1 MARLTS
7 EQREILRQALTEEF
21 LTNEKERITLAEIT
35 NELQNFVDFD
45 FSKQNIS
52 YVLDCG
58 YCKPMVLSRE
68 EDNQT
73 VFVIKLRESPVAYG
87 VRKAQY
93 VFDGSKPTFKKE
105 RNILTFDGCKDL
117 FFDFNTKQF
126 NLDTEQIYGLPT
138 ELKNFD
144 YYCVYEWLF
153 NYTNNLTTIKD
164 IMRMDKKYYET
175 MPKGFYN
182 VVKDTTLTRELLA
195 DYVDKLTYG
204 KYYKFVRA
212 FDTELINDYLK
223 QGETLDTLFKIIKN
237 SLLNGGLDVGYYTRE
252 LLSNFQYVCCD
263 LEEKVT
269 LDDNRDLKHNIQILK
284 DIANRERNNVL
295 AKKLQK
301 LNFINGVEYKNLV
314 VVVPQNQEE
323 KQAEGKM
330 QNNCVGYYYDDS
342 ILEGKN
348 LIYFIRKKDTPNKS
362 YVTCRYN
369 KDYYKKTVEY
379 RAVNNDTVY
388 DKNVIEFIRM
398 LDNSIRQ
405 TLS

>member
-7 EQREILRQALTEEF
+7 EQREILRQALTEE
-21 LTNEKERITLAEIT
+21 LLNDERGRFTLSEIT
-35 NELQNFVDFD
+35 DEMKNLVDFD
-45 FSKQNIS
+45 FNKQNVS
-52 YVLDCG
+52 YLFTNCG
-58 YCKPMVLSRE
+58 YYNPMILSHK

-73 VFVIKLRESPVAYG
+73 VFVVKLHESPVAYR

-93 VFDGSKPTFKKE
+93 VYDGTKNTYKKE
-105 RNILTFDGCKDL
+105 RNLLTFDGCKDL
-117 FFDFNTKQF
+117 VFDFNTKQF
-126 NLDTEQIYGLPT
+126 NLDINQVYGLPA
-138 ELKNFD
+138 EFNYFNE
-144 YYCVYEWLF
+144 YCNYEWIF
-153 NYTNNLTTIKD
+153 NYTNDLETIRS
-164 IMRMDKKYYET
+164 IMFLNEKYYNT

-182 VVKDTTLTRELLA
+182 VIKDTPLTKELLE
-195 DYVDKLTYG
+195 DYVDKMTYG
-204 KYYKFVRA
+204 KYYKFVRE
-212 FDTELINDYLK
+212 FDSELINNYFE
-223 QGETLDTLFKIIKN
+223 QGGTMETLFKIIKN
-237 SLLNGGLDVGYYTRE
+237 SLLNGNFNIAYNTNK
-252 LLSNFQYVCCD
+252 LLKLIQYVGCD
-263 LEEKVT
+263 LEEKIT
-269 LDDNRDLKHNIQILK
+269 LDDNRDLEHNIQTLK
-284 DIANRERNNVL
+284 DIADRERNNIL

-342 ILEGKN
+342 ILEDRN

-369 KDYYKKTVEY
+369 KDYKKTTEY
-379 RAVNNDTVY
+379 RAFNNNNVY
-388 DKNVIEFIRM
+388 DNNVIEFIRM

>member
-7 EQREILRQALTEEF
+7 EQRAILRQALTEEF
-21 LTNEKERITLAEIT
+21 LTNEKERITLTEIT
-35 NELQNFVDFD
+35 NELQNLIDFD

-87 VRKAQY
+87 VRKALY
-93 VFDGSKPTFKKE
+93 VFDGSKPAFKKE
-105 RNILTFDGCKDL
+105 RNILTFEGCKDL
-117 FFDFNTKQF
+117 VFDFNTKQF
-126 NLDTEQIYGLPT
+126 NLDINQVYNLPT
-138 ELKNFD
+138 ELEHFD
-144 YYCVYEWLF
+144 EYCTYEWLF
-153 NYTNNLTTIKD
+153 NYADNLTTIRD

-182 VVKDTTLTRELLA
+182 VVKDTTLTRELLR

-269 LDDNRDLKHNIQILK
+269 LDDNRDLKHNIQTLK

-342 ILEGKN
+342 IIEGKN